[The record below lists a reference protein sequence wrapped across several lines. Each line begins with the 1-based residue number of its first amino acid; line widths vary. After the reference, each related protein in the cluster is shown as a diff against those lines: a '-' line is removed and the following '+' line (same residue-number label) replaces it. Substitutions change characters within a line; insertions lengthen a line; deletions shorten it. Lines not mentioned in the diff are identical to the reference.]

1 MISNSNLKLLVSGT
15 SSIIQSLMSSKNKSL
30 ILDPLSCIIRLG
42 ILSYKPVGTKI
53 SITKNKISFHLPTIF
68 QGPIRWS
75 NGDNRND
82 LHNLHNP
89 IVKSLEWY
97 SINNLLINFI
107 FILSKNGLI
116 LLRKSYNKNS
126 IIEQALTRYIDI
138 MEQKLALSNVIDN
151 EPIFRNNNNNNDDL
165 NSISDAL
172 INLWSDSDITIVYN
186 LLNKI
191 DSNFENNNM
200 TDVENYITILD
211 QFLETKDSN
220 VYNICLEKSTIL

>member
-1 MISNSNLKLLVSGT
+1 
-15 SSIIQSLMSSKNKSL
+15 MSSKNKSL

-42 ILSYKPVGTKI
+42 ILSYKPIGTKI

-97 SINNLLINFI
+97 SINNQFINFI
-107 FILSKNGLI
+107 FQLSKNGLI

-138 MEQKLALSNVIDN
+138 MEQKLSLSNVIDN
-151 EPIFRNNNNNNDDL
+151 EPIFVNNINNNNNNEDL
-165 NSISDAL
+165 SSISQAL
-172 INLWSDSDITIVYN
+172 INLWTDSDITIVYN

-191 DSNFENNNM
+191 DTNFDNNNM
-200 TDVENYITILD
+200 TDVDNYITILD